1 MAINLELMR
10 KKLAVLKGEV
20 KKETNNSPFFRPEE
34 GEQDIRIVPS
44 PDGDPF
50 KEIYFHYNIPDHSG
64 GILCPKR
71 NDGDKCPICDFASQ
85 LWKEYTETND
95 EATKELA
102 KQLFVRPRY
111 FSPVVVRGS
120 ENQGVKYYGYGKKA
134 YEMLLG
140 YVLDPE
146 YGDIT
151 DLDEGT
157 DISLTYEKPAKK
169 GPNSYPKTTLKMR
182 RSTSPLL
189 ADKREAS
196 TLVNNAPTIDSL
208 FADKRKTTRE
218 IEVILDNMMSGDSS
232 AEARSSETTAYNNKG
247 SAVDQAFAELAGK

>member
-20 KKETNNSPFFRPEE
+20 KGGGGGNSPFFRPQE

-50 KEIYFHYNIPDHSG
+50 KEVYFHYNLPDHKG

-71 NDGDKCPICDFASQ
+71 NDGEACPICEFASS
-85 LWKEYTETND
+85 LWKEYTDTKD

-111 FSPVVVRGS
+111 FSPVVVRGKES
-120 ENQGVKYYGYGKKA
+120 EGVKYYGYGKKA

-157 DISLTYEKPAKK
+157 DIGLTYEKPNRPGAF
-169 GPNSYPKTTLKMR
+169 PQTTLKMR
-182 RSTSPLL
+182 RNTSPLL
-189 ADKREAS
+189 SNKREAS
-196 TLVNNAPTIDSL
+196 TIVNNTPTIDKL

-247 SAVDQAFAELAGK
+247 SAVDKAFAELAGK

>member
-20 KKETNNSPFFRPEE
+20 KGGGNSSPFFSPEE

-50 KEIYFHYNIPDHSG
+50 KEIYFHYNLPDHRG

-71 NDGDKCPICDFASQ
+71 NDGDNCPICDFASQ
-85 LWKEYTETND
+85 LWKEYTDTND

-111 FSPVVVRGS
+111 FSPIVVRGKES
-120 ENQGVKYYGYGKKA
+120 DGVKYYGYGKKA

-151 DLDEGT
+151 DLEEGT
-157 DISLTYEKPAKK
+157 DIGLTYEKPTKK
-169 GPNSYPKTTLKMR
+169 GAFPQTTLKMR
-182 RSTSPLL
+182 RNTSPLL
-189 ADKREAS
+189 ADKRQAT
-196 TLVNNAPTIDSL
+196 TLVNNAPSIDSL

-218 IEVILDNMMSGDSS
+218 IEIILDNMMSGDSS